1 MTAVGLA
8 VASALVLTACGSSGG
23 GGSNTG
29 SASGGNL
36 TIARAA
42 DAISM
47 DNTST
52 FDNNSIYVQEQI
64 METLFTVTDDGQD
77 VKPWLATG
85 YKISDD
91 GLTYTINLRKGVK
104 FSDGKPMTAKDVK
117 FSIDA
122 DTATGNDGWGYINA
136 AIDTVSVVDD
146 DTVKIALKYK
156 WAPFL
161 ADLALFSNGIVPN
174 NYGGKTKAEFYK
186 APVGTG
192 PFKWDSWKKG
202 QSLKLVK
209 NTHYWQ
215 KGKPYLDSVT
225 WTVVP
230 DSNTRKLQLQ
240 GGQIDID
247 DTPDWSSFQSLKSAS
262 GIDAKTFPS
271 TYMEYVAMNE
281 KRAPFSDVHARRAV
295 AYAIDRDAIVKSVLF
310 GNGSAAN
317 SLLSPGTPFYD
328 KNANGPQYDVSKAK
342 QELAQSSTP
351 NGFSTSL
358 LIASGDATQQSIA
371 QIMQQELAKIGVT
384 LKIQTLDPTAN
395 KQARLAG
402 NFDMTLSAWTMD
414 IPDPDEWTSWA
425 VDPAG
430 GSSSAFTHYNNPDV
444 IAINKKAQQTTD
456 KDTRAKLYDEL
467 QQKTGDDAFLAYLY
481 YSPYVFATT
490 DKVSGFTVT
499 PLGNYHLEDVHKAK

>member
-1 MTAVGLA
+1 MAVT
-8 VASALVLTACGSSGG
+8 SAILLTACSGSGT
-23 GGSNTG
+23 GSNTG
-29 SASGGNL
+29 STAATGGDL
-36 TIARAA
+36 VIARAA

-52 FDNNSIYVQEQI
+52 FDNNSIFVQEQI

-104 FSDGKPMTAKDVK
+104 FSNGDPMTAKDVK

-146 DTVKIALKYK
+146 STVQIKLKYK

-161 ADLALFSNGIVPN
+161 ADLALFSNAVVPA
-174 NYGGKTKAEFYK
+174 NYGGKTKAEFYQ

-192 PFKWDSWKKG
+192 PFKWGSWKKG

-209 NTHYWQ
+209 NTNYWQ

-225 WTVVP
+225 WNVVA

-247 DTPDWSSFQSLKSAS
+247 DTPDWSSFQSLKTAS
-262 GIDAKTFPS
+262 GVKAVTFNS
-271 TYMEYVAMNE
+271 TYEEYLAFNQ
-281 KRAPFSDVHARRAV
+281 KHAPFNDVHIRRAI
-295 AYAIDRDAIVKSVLF
+295 AYAIDRKAIVKSVLF
-310 GNGSAAN
+310 GNGTVAN
-317 SLLSPGTPFYD
+317 SLLSPGTPYYD
-328 KNANGPQYDVSKAK
+328 KNATAPSYDLAEAK
-342 QELAQSSTP
+342 KELAQSSKP
-351 NGFSTSL
+351 DGFTTSI
-358 LIASGDATQQSIA
+358 LIASGNADQQSIA
-371 QIMQQELAKIGVT
+371 QILQQELAKIGIT

-395 KQARLAG
+395 KQARNAG

-414 IPDPDEWTSWA
+414 IPDPDEWTSFA
-425 VDPAG
+425 VDPDG
-430 GSSSAFTHYNNPDV
+430 GSNSAFTGYNNPAV
-444 IAINKKAQQTTD
+444 VRLNKKAQQTTD
-456 KDTRAKLYDEL
+456 SDERQKLYSQL
-467 QQKTGDDAFLAYLY
+467 QDQTGQDAFLAYLY
-481 YSPYVFATT
+481 YSPYVYATS

-499 PLGNYHLEDVHKAK
+499 PLGNYHLEDVKKSK